1 MGRALRVAVVAM
13 LAGALPRWAAVAR
26 AHVTP
31 PVELVSDRE
40 AIVRLLGGAKA
51 VAREVRLSQSERAE
65 IQRRTEWKA
74 EQLQR
79 VHFGHD
85 AEGRLT
91 GSVAFVTE
99 YTTHGAVR
107 VAVGVG
113 ADGGVL
119 GATVLEV
126 SDEAYRWVR
135 PLVEHDFAREYVG
148 RDARGEF
155 APSERLERTATGA
168 MSRFYARVLTKLV
181 QRGAVLLDVAV
192 IQRPP
197 APQKTTH

>member
-1 MGRALRVAVVAM
+1 M
-13 LAGALPRWAAVAR
+13 LACPPPGRTGVAS

-40 AIVRLLGGAKA
+40 AIVRLLGGAKV
-51 VAREVRLSQSERAE
+51 VAREVRLSRSERAE
-65 IQRRTEWKA
+65 IERRTEWKP

-79 VHFGHD
+79 VHFGQD

-99 YTTHGAVR
+99 YTTHGPVRLAV
-107 VAVGVG
+107 AVG
-113 ADGGVL
+113 ADGKVM
-119 GATVLEV
+119 GATVVEV

-148 RDARGEF
+148 RDAKGEF

-168 MSRFYARVLTKLV
+168 MPRFYARVLTKLV

-197 APQKTTH
+197 APQKTTY